1 MMKAKPFHSE
11 IISDARLLQG
21 ILGLRGIAAF
31 AIVLYHLRHLT
42 GIQVP
47 AGFYFI
53 ESDFAEGVHLFFA
66 LSAFSLMYSTEYT
79 MHRPDWAREYLIKR
93 FFRIAPLFYTIL
105 AFMLAL
111 IVRHAVLSDSALPGI
126 STIFINV
133 FFVFGFFPD
142 PGIGFVQA
150 GWTVGVEMIFYI
162 LFPILLMTIKTK
174 KEALIFMLVS
184 VLISYA
190 SRVELHNLYLNTL
203 PHSKWDWSFFAFL
216 PNLFFFA
223 AGIYAYRF
231 EQSRKSL
238 GKPLQVLVP
247 LVAVLAVVLL
257 LHIGPGKTLINLGPF
272 GLLIQ
277 TFGLAALCVWQSTRP
292 SLWSANKFFEYLGER
307 SFSIYL
313 LHPLVIYVSTGWI
326 VSLYAKLESGM
337 GAYAYFVCA
346 ALVMVEVLVIAE
358 ITYRAIEVPGIKL
371 GRKVIETMRG
381 KVPQAR

>member
-1 MMKAKPFHSE
+1 M
-11 IISDARLLQG
+11 
-21 ILGLRGIAAF
+21 
-31 AIVLYHLRHLT
+31 
-42 GIQVP
+42 
-47 AGFYFI
+47 
-53 ESDFAEGVHLFFA
+53 FFA

-126 STIFINV
+126 STILINV

-150 GWTVGVEMIFYI
+150 GWTVGVEMIFYV
-162 LFPILLMTIKTK
+162 LFPVLLMTIKTK
-174 KEALIFMLVS
+174 REALIFMLAS

-203 PHSKWDWSFFAFL
+203 PHSKWDWSYFAFL

-231 EQSRKSL
+231 EQSRKLL
-238 GKPLQVLVP
+238 GKPLHVLVP

-257 LHIGPGKTLINLGPF
+257 LQIGPGKTLINLGPF
-272 GLLIQ
+272 DLLIRA
-277 TFGLAALCVWQSTRP
+277 FGFAALCVWQSTRP
-292 SLWSANKFFEYLGER
+292 SLWSANRFFEYLGER

-313 LHPLVIYVSTGWI
+313 LHPLVIYFSTGWI

-346 ALVMVEVLVIAE
+346 ALVMAE
-358 ITYRAIEVPGIKL
+358 ITYRLIEVPGIKL
-371 GRKVIETMRG
+371 GRKVIGTVRG
-381 KVPQAR
+381 KAPQAG